1 MFFRIFF
8 CILACAATV
17 AVVPVA
23 VYAEN
28 PMYCF
33 IPIALAAVFLLL
45 CVFFKNGCRLTPPQP
60 PETDF
65 INTPE
70 ENAEIL
76 RSREEPDEKNKE
88 E

>member
-1 MFFRIFF
+1 
-8 CILACAATV
+8 
-17 AVVPVA
+17 
-23 VYAEN
+23 
-28 PMYCF
+28 MYCF

-45 CVFFKNGCRLTPPQP
+45 CIFFKNGGRFSPPLP

-65 INTPE
+65 MNTPE

-76 RSREEPDEKNKE
+76 RSREEPDETDKE